1 MTTDLQPRRR
11 IRVGFDARWY
21 NDSGVGAYVSGLV
34 GAMAQMQ
41 DQVELVLY
49 EDERNSVPL
58 PSGLT
63 LRRVPVKANRYSAAE
78 QVNLARYC
86 RADSLDVFHS
96 PFYVVPIFAPC
107 PVVVT
112 FHDLIPFLFPI
123 YPWAKQSLVRNGY
136 RVAARKAAHIIAD
149 SENTAKDIENLLS
162 IERERI
168 SVVHLAPHASYSPRG
183 GDEEITL
190 LSTKFGIRHPYV
202 VVASARNWRTK
213 NLETALHVLECVRQ
227 QSNVKFDAVA
237 YGAPEGIRAAA
248 VAHGLPVNL
257 NCTGYI
263 ARDELAMLYRNADAF
278 LLPSLYEGFGLPLV
292 EAMSCGCPVVTT
304 TGGALPEVAG
314 RCAQVFDPRD
324 VRGMAAAICRLLCSE
339 EDRTFWKKTALT
351 RAQGFS
357 WSRAARET
365 VSVYHQ
371 SAKNVRSS
379 ELRSTTRD
387 NNENQRAAEIRY

>member
-1 MTTDLQPRRR
+1 MTADLHSRRR
-11 IRVGFDARWY
+11 LRVGFDARWY
-21 NDSGVGAYVSGLV
+21 NDSGVGAYVCGLV

-41 DQVELVLY
+41 DQVELVVY
-49 EDERNSVPL
+49 EDESNVVPL

-63 LRRVPVKANRYSAAE
+63 LRRLPVKSKKYSAAE
-78 QVNLARYC
+78 QAELARRC
-86 RADSLDVFHS
+86 RTDALDVYHS

-123 YPWAKQSLVRNGY
+123 DPWLKQAVVRNGY

-149 SENTAKDIENLLS
+149 SENTARDIESLLR

-168 SVVHLAPHASYSPRG
+168 SVVHLAPHACYNLRV
-183 GDEEITL
+183 GDEEIRML
-190 LSTKFGIRHPYV
+190 AAKFGIRQPYV

-213 NLETALHVLECVRQ
+213 NLETALHVLECVRRQ
-227 QSNVKFDAVA
+227 GVKFDAVA

-248 VAHGLPVNL
+248 AAHGLSMNL

-263 ARDELAMLYRNADAF
+263 GAEELAMLYRHANAF
-278 LLPSLYEGFGLPLV
+278 LLPSFYEGFGLPLV
-292 EAMSCGCPVVTT
+292 EAMSCGCPVITS

-314 RCAQVFDPRD
+314 NGAQVFDPRD
-324 VRGMAAAICRLLCSE
+324 VHGMAVAICRLLCSK
-339 EDRTFWKKTALT
+339 EDRTFWKQAALT
-351 RAQGFS
+351 RAQEFS
-357 WSRAARET
+357 WTKAARET

-371 SAKNVRSS
+371 SAKNIRLS
-379 ELRSTTRD
+379 ERRSTTSD
-387 NNENQRAAEIRY
+387 NNENQRAAGIRY